1 MNKSEQRALDILKR
15 AHQNNSL
22 HHAILLY
29 GQSLNSLEI
38 IAKELANLLLNTQNC
53 DRNPDFFRLRP
64 EGKMRQIKIGSD
76 SDRAGGEFPPN
87 TMRWLL
93 NKLNKSANGNGA
105 KVALVVEA
113 DRMNVYTAN
122 AFLKT
127 LEEPPPATTLI
138 MLSQRP
144 NDLLDTIKSRCISI
158 RIESLPNEIENEEWQ
173 EWLSDFENWIAK
185 STKIASSR
193 AKTSDYLIE
202 AYALLARYEKIIEEI
217 LEENLSLSNEATVN
231 MEKEEIEALEASER
245 KSIRKDML
253 VQMEN
258 SILNSAS
265 SGEIP
270 ISKIAQIIEALE
282 ASVGLME
289 LNMKDIVA
297 LEHFILSALRILF
310 AKN

>member
-1 MNKSEQRALDILKR
+1 MNKSEERALNILKR
-15 AHQNNSL
+15 AYDNKGL

-29 GQSLNSLEI
+29 GQSLSSLEF
-38 IAKELANLLLNTQNC
+38 IAKELSNLLLDTQNC
-53 DRNPDFFRLRP
+53 DKHPDFFKLRP

-76 SDRAGGEFPPN
+76 SDRVGGEFPPN

-93 NKLNKSANGNGA
+93 NKLSKSANGNGA

-113 DRMNVYTAN
+113 DRMNIYTGN

-127 LEEPPPATTLI
+127 LEEPPAGTTLI

-158 RIESLPNEIENEEWQ
+158 RIESMPNEIDNEEWQ
-173 EWLSDFENWIAK
+173 EWLQDFENWIAK
-185 STKIASSR
+185 STKIGSSKE
-193 AKTSDYLIE
+193 KTNAYLIE
-202 AYALLARYEKIIEEI
+202 AYALLARYEKVINEI
-217 LEENLSLSNEATVN
+217 LEENLSLSDETTAN

-265 SGEIP
+265 SGEIA
-270 ISKIAQIIEALE
+270 ISKISQIVESLE
-282 ASVGLME
+282 TSVGLME
-289 LNMKDIVA
+289 LNMKDTIA
-297 LEHFILSALRILF
+297 LENFILTSIRILF